1 LVDITVTVHLHTT
14 LQRPT
19 PNGPLRRLDVRLA
32 PGSTLADLLDRLAL
46 PRRDDSVLLVINGR
60 QADAEQVL
68 HDSDE
73 VHLIPALSG
82 GAPA

>member
-1 LVDITVTVHLHTT
+1 MVDLTITVHLHTT

-19 PNGPLRRLDVRLA
+19 PRGPLRRLDLA
-32 PGSTLADLLDRLAL
+32 LPPGSTLADVLDRLSL
-46 PRRDDSVLLVINGR
+46 PRRDDSLLLVINGR

-68 HDSDE
+68 QDSDE

-82 GAPA
+82 GVTE

>member
-1 LVDITVTVHLHTT
+1 LVDLAVIVHLHTT

-19 PNGPLRRLDVRLA
+19 PSGPVRRLDLTLPA
-32 PGSTLADLLDRLAL
+32 GSTLGDLLDRLSLAHL
-46 PRRDDSVLLVINGR
+46 DDSVLLVINGR
-60 QADAEQVL
+60 QADANRVL
-68 HDSDE
+68 RDGDE

>member
-1 LVDITVTVHLHTT
+1 LVNLTVVVHLHTT

-19 PNGPLRRLDVRLA
+19 PNGPLRRMDLA
-32 PGSTLADLLDRLAL
+32 LPAGSTLGDLLGRLSL
-46 PRRDDSVLLVINGR
+46 THLDDSVLLVINGR
-60 QADAEQVL
+60 QADSRCVL
-68 HDSDE
+68 RDGDE

>member
-1 LVDITVTVHLHTT
+1 LVALTVTVHLHTT

-19 PNGPLRRLDVRLA
+19 PKGPLRRLEVTLPD
-32 PGSTLADLLDRLAL
+32 GSTLADLLDHLAL

-60 QADAEQVL
+60 QAEPEDVL
-68 HDSDE
+68 RDTDE
-73 VHLIPALSG
+73 VHVIPALSG